1 MIKKMIDE
9 TVFPKE
15 SKNVSVGSGII
26 QSSRYLIT
34 ISSNAGCMDFGFI
47 VGGEEPLSS
56 KGIFTWTALTLSE
69 SESEILDLQM
79 I

>member
-47 VGGEEPLSS
+47 VGA
-56 KGIFTWTALTLSE
+56 KTLVKQGNLD
-69 SESEILDLQM
+69 ILHQR
-79 I
+79 